1 MRSSRAILSLR
12 YTPVD
17 ARGGIRQAAGALLR
31 YIHYRDQHVEE
42 PERGDVDRMLRY
54 VSHRDRSS
62 TKGRLFDRDH
72 VIGDAERRR
81 LGAYVVRSTKGLPP
95 PRRTASKDTRR
106 AIYQMVLSPEEAAG
120 LDLRAVAR
128 AAMAQL
134 ESDAGKL
141 PPWIAAEHRNTRHPH
156 VHIVMAARREISP
169 GRFRSVQITR
179 PRLAAMKGAMA
190 LEIARQR
197 GAERQHPLARRNHGQ
212 AEALRL
218 RHSGQTP
225 RTGWRTLRIRTGRS
239 IGPVRHAGLLFRV
252 QLAARRYQRQMERE
266 LEQQRRARDLEL
278 ER

>member
-12 YTPVD
+12 YTPVA

-62 TKGRLFDRDH
+62 TKGRLFDQDH

-81 LGAYVVRSTKGLPP
+81 LSAYVVRSTKGMPP
-95 PRRTASKDTRR
+95 PRPTAGKDTRR

-120 LDLRAVAR
+120 LDLREVAR

-134 ESDAGKL
+134 ESDAGAL

-156 VHIVMAARREISP
+156 VHIVMAARRETSP
-169 GRFRSVQITR
+169 GRFRTVQITR

-190 LEIARQR
+190 FEIERQR
-197 GAERQHPLARRNHGQ
+197 GAEQEHPLARRSHGP
-212 AEALRL
+212 AEA
-218 RHSGQTP
+218 P
-225 RTGWRTLRIRTGRS
+225 RILHTTRAQGAGWRTTWTKPRRSVGPIRHS
-239 IGPVRHAGLLFRV
+239 ELLFRV
-252 QLAARRYQRQMERE
+252 QVLARRYQRQMERE
-266 LEQQRRARDLEL
+266 LEEQRRAHDREF

>member
-81 LGAYVVRSTKGLPP
+81 LGAYVVRSTKDMPP
-95 PRRTASKDTRR
+95 ARRTDGKDTRR

-134 ESDAGKL
+134 ESDAGSL

-169 GRFRSVQITR
+169 GRFGTVQITR

-190 LEIARQR
+190 LEIVRQR
-197 GAERQHPLARRNHGQ
+197 GAEREHPLTRRGSGQ
-212 AEALRL
+212 AEALRI
-218 RHSGQTP
+218 RHSAHSQ
-225 RTGWRTLRIRTGRS
+225 RAGWRTPRMRS
-239 IGPVRHAGLLFRV
+239 PRSNGPVRHAELLFRV
-252 QLAARRYQRQMERE
+252 QVAARRYQRQMERE
-266 LEQQRRARDLEL
+266 LEDQRRAQDLEL